1 MTLGE
6 KLREIRK
13 NNDLTK
19 QQLGNELNV
28 PKDRIKLYETGEE
41 IPSEFYLN
49 AFAQHFDISVEELL
63 SLK

>member
-13 NNDLTK
+13 KNDLTK
-19 QQLGNELNV
+19 QQLSSLLNV

-41 IPSEFYLN
+41 IPSDFYLN
-49 AFAQHFDISVEELL
+49 AFAQHFDIPVEELFL
-63 SLK
+63 LK

>member
-13 NNDLTK
+13 LKDLTK

-41 IPSEFYLN
+41 IPSDFYLN
-49 AFAQHFDISVEELL
+49 AFAQYFDISVEKLQ

>member
-13 NNDLTK
+13 EKDLTK

-28 PKDRIKLYETGEE
+28 PRDRIKLYETGEE
-41 IPSEFYLN
+41 IPSDFYLN

-63 SLK
+63 LLK

>member
-63 SLK
+63 LLK

>member
-13 NNDLTK
+13 GKDITK

-41 IPSEFYLN
+41 IPSDFYLH
-49 AFAQHFDISVEELL
+49 AFAQYFNIDEEELL

>member
-1 MTLGE
+1 MTIGE

-13 NNDLTK
+13 SKDLTK

-41 IPSEFYLN
+41 IPSDFYLN
-49 AFAQHFDISVEELL
+49 AFAQYFDMSIEELQ